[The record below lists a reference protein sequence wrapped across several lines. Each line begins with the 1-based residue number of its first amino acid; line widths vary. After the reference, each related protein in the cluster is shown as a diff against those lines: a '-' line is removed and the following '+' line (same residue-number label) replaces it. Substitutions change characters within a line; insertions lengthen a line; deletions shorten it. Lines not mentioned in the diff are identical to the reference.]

1 MTPNSTTLSPTSSRT
16 QLMSEQLET
25 YAQPSWY
32 GRHMC
37 GEIPADIEHLA
48 TLVDE
53 GHQPVDAALMLR
65 YNSNDLKLAR
75 QALQHVEHEKL
86 GQKFQPS
93 WCSVCGVREKEATL
107 ATSAY
112 GTILRGGGVA
122 AGVSSLVVSASA
134 Y

>member
-1 MTPNSTTLSPTSSRT
+1 MTPNNTTLSPTSSRT
-16 QLMSEQLET
+16 PLMAAELAT
-25 YAQPSWY
+25 YAQPTWY
-32 GRHMC
+32 RRHMR

-53 GHQPVDAALMLR
+53 GHNPAEAARMLR

-75 QALQHVEHEKL
+75 QALVHVEHEKL

-107 ATSAY
+107 
-112 GTILRGGGVA
+112 
-122 AGVSSLVVSASA
+122 
-134 Y
+134 